1 MFLPATIDLE
11 NTEKYKLSI
20 RIDSRKFMFSLS
32 RSNEGKNFCFRETN
46 FDNTN
51 ESLLEKL
58 QRIIY
63 ELNFLTQQFEKTNV
77 IFASPCYQ
85 LVPSSFFDRKQKE
98 GLFSLSGIGESYVL
112 TSALPKYESTIMA
125 GVDAD
130 VYGFMKRSLYNP
142 HFYNQSELLINY
154 FEGDKKNISLYAKMY
169 VELTDS
175 LLNILCFKNNKLLY
189 AVSYEDLSDRE
200 QLYFILKIWESLG
213 LDQLQDQLLISD
225 KIDEA
230 VILILKKYIKNIEK
244 ISLPSEVYLWHTDA
258 LKAPLDLLSLS
269 L

>member
-1 MFLPATIDLE
+1 MFLPARIDLE

-20 RIDSRKFMFSLS
+20 RIGSRKFMFSLS
-32 RSNEGKNFCFRETN
+32 KGNEGKNFCFRETS
-46 FDNTN
+46 FESTN
-51 ESLLEKL
+51 ESLLERL

-63 ELNFLTQQFEKTNV
+63 ELNFLTQQFEETNV
-77 IFASPCYQ
+77 IFASHCYQ
-85 LVPSSFFDRKQKE
+85 LIPSLFFNKKQKKE
-98 GLFSLSGIGESYVL
+98 LFNFSEVGESYIL
-112 TSALPKYESTIMA
+112 ASELPKYESMILS
-125 GVDAD
+125 GIDAD

-154 FEGDKKNISLYAKMY
+154 FEGNKKSVSLHARMY

-175 LLNILCFKNNKLLY
+175 LLNILCFRGKTMLY
-189 AVSYEDLSDRE
+189 TVSYEDLLSSE

-213 LDQLQDQLLISD
+213 LDQLQDQLFISD
-225 KIDEA
+225 TIEQS
-230 VILILKKYIKNIEK
+230 VTLVLKQYIKNIEK
-244 ISLPSEVYLWHTDA
+244 INLPSEVYLWHTDA